1 MCTRQYHIII
11 ILNINIT
18 VHIHVSNI
26 DKNLFFN
33 YSLYYFDL
41 RFMTQISVGNSMI
54 CSDIWHKYHE

>member
-18 VHIHVSNI
+18 VHIHVSINI

-41 RFMTQISVGNSMI
+41 RFMT
-54 CSDIWHKYHE
+54 

>member
-1 MCTRQYHIII
+1 MCTKQYHIII

-41 RFMTQISVGNSMI
+41 RFMT
-54 CSDIWHKYHE
+54 

>member
-1 MCTRQYHIII
+1 MRTKQYNIII

-33 YSLYYFDL
+33 YSLYFFDL
-41 RFMTQISVGNSMI
+41 RFLT
-54 CSDIWHKYHE
+54 